1 MTAPLA
7 AIFGCEG
14 LSLSTSERAF
24 FRDVDPWGFI
34 IFRRNIENPEQIR
47 ALTAEMRACVGRD
60 APVLI
65 DQEGGR
71 VARMRAPHWRV
82 FGPAMSDAQGL
93 DAEER
98 LELRYRLVADDL
110 ASVGIDANC
119 APLLDVATTAMSD
132 AIGDRAL
139 GFDPATVARLG
150 HAVCRGLMA
159 GGVLPIVKHLPG
171 YGRATVDPHHDLPR
185 VTANR
190 AALEADFAPFR
201 DHADA
206 PMGMTGHLVFDAI
219 DPDVVSTFSKPCIDL
234 IRDDIGF
241 DGLLMTDD
249 LSMGALEGD
258 IASRT
263 TRARA
268 AGCDMILHCN
278 GDMSEMAAVAA
289 NAGVLDGNA
298 LRRVHGVDAIP
309 RVAAP
314 FDAAE
319 AEARYA
325 ALMMETDNA

>member
-7 AIFGCEG
+7 TIFGCEG
-14 LSLSTSERAF
+14 LSLSETERAF
-24 FRDVDPWGFI
+24 FRDANPWGFI
-34 IFRRNIENPEQIR
+34 IFRRNVETPEQLR
-47 ALTAEMRACVGRD
+47 ELTTDLRACVGRD

-71 VARMRAPHWRV
+71 VARMRAPHWRS
-82 FGPAMSDAQGL
+82 FGPAMDDAIEPN
-93 DAEER
+93 AEER
-98 LELRYRLVADDL
+98 LELRYRLIADDL

-119 APLLDVATTAMSD
+119 APLLDVATLEMSD

-139 GFDPATVARLG
+139 GSDPATVARLG
-150 HAVCRGLMA
+150 HAVRRGLIA

-185 VTANR
+185 VTATR
-190 AALEADFAPFR
+190 ATLEADFAPFR

-219 DPDVVSTFSKPCIDL
+219 DADTVSTFSKPCIDL
-234 IRDDIGF
+234 IRHDIGF

-263 TRARA
+263 TRSLS

-278 GDMSEMAAVAA
+278 GEMPEMVAVANSA
-289 NAGVLDGNA
+289 SRLSGDG
-298 LRRVHGVDAIP
+298 LRRALAVDAVS
-309 RVAAP
+309 RAAIP

-319 AEARYA
+319 TAARYA
-325 ALMMETDNA
+325 ALRPETEHA